1 MRHARA
7 LPIAGLALAVGLAV
21 AAPAAA
27 ADPAAPTVTSQRTSP
42 TPDFAGT
49 ERYSVCDAN
58 PNSGS
63 GPGWVGAG
71 DVTLKVRAASPSRA
85 DVWTRFQ
92 LWDTAAGGKHTEFST
107 GWSTSPVA
115 SAFLPR
121 DQLVDGAKY
130 AWRARASDGK
140 LASPYS
146 GWCYFR
152 VDRKHPTSSVTTDS
166 SPKTVGQEATFTL
179 KAVDS
184 GSGIA
189 CVRWQTS
196 QILDVGWRCSDAATD
211 LHVLRLTNGSADIKV
226 KPPSWGSQ
234 GIWLEALDNAG
245 NLSESYISYYAR
257 SSTAPATFGDI
268 DSDGKPDVLV
278 PDAAGNL
285 REPGANPLD
294 TANAHAAAAPDAA
307 GSWAKVQYTHRG
319 SLSGNGVDDLLA
331 HAPGGAFLYTYYNEG
346 VGLFTEQAPTTV
358 RKPTTCQTPAG
369 LVIDCAKHGFG
380 GDWSKVTRI
389 AAFGSPRGDSP
400 VEGALPRT
408 SVLFVENGRL
418 WLAKRG
424 APRTLSDEVVL
435 ISGNDTRWAGYELLT
450 PGRAQGTDFPT
461 LWARNTTDGTIR
473 AFTIGGTPDAPDF
486 KAFAS
491 PAAGTVLTAL
501 APAAHPRVGSDGDLT
516 GDGIPDLWSAD
527 AAGKVT
533 VFPGRGKAT
542 PHPTV
547 TGFGPAL

>member
-7 LPIAGLALAVGLAV
+7 LPIAALGLAVGLAT

-27 ADPAAPTVTSQRTSP
+27 ADPAAPVVTSQRTDP
-42 TPDFAGT
+42 TPGFAGT
-49 ERYSVCDAN
+49 GRYSVCDTN
-58 PNSGS
+58 PNSAT
-63 GPGWVGAG
+63 GPGWVGPG
-71 DVTLKVRAASPSRA
+71 DVTLKARAVSPSGA

-92 LWDTAAGGKHTEFST
+92 LWDTAVGGKHTEFST

-115 SAFLPR
+115 SAFVPR

-140 LASPYS
+140 LASDYT

-152 VDRKHPTSSVTTDS
+152 VDRNYPTSSVTTDS
-166 SPKTVGQEATFTL
+166 SPKVVGQEATFTL
-179 KAVDS
+179 KAADS

-189 CVRWQTS
+189 CVRWRTS
-196 QILDVGWRCSDAATD
+196 QTPSVGWRCSDAATD

-226 KPPSWGSQ
+226 KPSNWGAQ
-234 GIWLEALDNAG
+234 GVWLEVLDNAG
-245 NLSESYISYYAR
+245 NRSESDIIYHAQ

-285 REPGANPLD
+285 REPGDNPLG
-294 TANAHAAAAPDAA
+294 TANARALAAPGDTR
-307 GSWAKVQYTHRG
+307 SWAKVQYTHRG

-331 HAPGGAFLYTYYNEG
+331 HAPGDSALLIFPNQAD
-346 VGLFTEQAPTTV
+346 GLFTEQGPSTV
-358 RKPTTCQTPAG
+358 AKPTVCQTPAAV
-369 LVIDCAKHGFG
+369 VIDCAKHGFG
-380 GDWSKVTRI
+380 ANWSKVTRI

-400 VEGALPRT
+400 VQGSLPDT

-418 WLAKRG
+418 WLAEEGFR
-424 APRTLSDEVVL
+424 ALRDEAVL
-435 ISGNDTRWAGYELLT
+435 ISGSNTSWAGYELLT

-473 AFTIGGTPDAPDF
+473 AFTVGGTPDAPDF
-486 KAFAS
+486 RAFAN
-491 PAAGTVLTAL
+491 PAAGTVLTTL

-533 VFPGRGKAT
+533 VFPGKGTAT
-542 PHPTV
+542 PHPKV